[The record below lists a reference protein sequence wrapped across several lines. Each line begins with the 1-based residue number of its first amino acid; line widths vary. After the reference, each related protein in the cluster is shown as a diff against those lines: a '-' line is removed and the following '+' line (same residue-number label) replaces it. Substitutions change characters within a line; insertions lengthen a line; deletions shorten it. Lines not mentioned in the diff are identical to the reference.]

1 MDCIIKKNERLQM
14 TMTDEELDKYLE
26 EELIREADI
35 IERAL
40 LKNTE
45 PETMSQ
51 EELDRI
57 YKKIVASVDK

>member
-1 MDCIIKKNERLQM
+1 
-14 TMTDEELDKYLE
+14 MTDEELDKYLE